1 MTSTRAYQQTLALLL
16 PVTCLLGASA
26 NAQSTWVG
34 TTSTSWATATNW
46 VPGVPAEGANISIAD
61 ATANGDTVVLDASHG
76 IGSFNFGSATPGT
89 RLTAFTVQTNAFAL
103 TMAGGVVANGNFAAV
118 GPTLRGNY
126 IVSGNQTWT
135 VAGATGIFSDDRGL
149 VVRGVND
156 TAAAIPSGTLVLN
169 GNVTK
174 NGTGAVMLLGLD
186 VSGSG
191 NLVVDTGALKLN
203 AGGNQPLIVGG
214 SGNITVNG
222 TSSLFLARNSGT
234 FTVTRPI
241 IMNGTSAMSMGG
253 GSGTTIAS
261 NMAWND
267 GAHTLSV
274 ASSYTFSGAWTG
286 TSTVNKTA
294 AGDLTLSGNNAGY
307 TGTLNIN
314 GGRVSFASPFA
325 GPVNMAAAAQIGG
338 ESTLSGAVALNG
350 GGIYIDPLTPGALS
364 VTGPLNVTGTNTVNL
379 LTMPGLGADIT
390 VLTASNL
397 VTGGV
402 ANFTATGYRAAAFTQ
417 PVAGQ
422 IHMTTGNASR
432 TWNGGA
438 AWDVGISSNWLE
450 GDNKYY
456 QADAVTFG
464 DTGVGS
470 IAITG
475 VLTPSAI
482 TFNNS
487 SGNDYFFTAAANN
500 LIAGTTGITKS
511 GTGSVTLAG
520 VNTYTGNIQI
530 NAGTLKAGHSQA
542 FGTNGKTITVASGA
556 TVDANGFLNA
566 NRDYNLIVSGT
577 GVGGLGAVVNMGGSQ
592 NFGYRSLTL
601 AADTTIGGSGRWD
614 VRPITVGQALVDL
627 AGFTLT
633 KVGANFV
640 GIVDGTL
647 TNPGAINVN
656 EGTLAFTR
664 LTASGAGNIN
674 INNGAT
680 FALENYTSGS
690 FAKPVVVNGSTF
702 RNAGANLTL
711 GAAATV
717 TLNDAAKISVG
728 TGSTLTIPT
737 PLTGPGTLEKLDV
750 GTLTLPADNT
760 FTGLTITAGNVIL
773 SGANS
778 YAGNTI
784 INGGTLQIGNGGTTG
799 SINTNPIELNSLTSG
814 IRFNRSDDFTFPNVI
829 TGIGLTGNALNPAA
843 VNKDGNNTL
852 TLSTA
857 NTYTGTTRVG
867 AGTIAIGS
875 NASVFGDPTA
885 LIDLRGGAIRSSDA
899 TARTV
904 PNPISYSANTTFGST
919 GTGKLTFSGG
929 VDLGGGNKGIVIN
942 NDETEFSGVII
953 GGGTTTALTKTGP
966 GKLIFSGE
974 NVYNQATVISEGVV
988 QIGSGGTTGSFGFG
1002 AVTNNAS
1009 IVINRLP
1016 APDFTQFSLSNVI
1029 SGTGTLTHT
1038 GPGNTALTA
1047 VNTYTGDTIVTDG
1060 SLSTD
1065 QPYLADTSSV
1075 RVSGNGKLELFHAQT
1090 DTIGSFFIN
1099 GSAQPTGLWGRIGA
1113 QALYSDPTIHES
1125 ASLVGD
1131 GLLNVTTSGTPYTV
1145 WASDKGLTSGNN
1157 APTDNPDS
1165 DGLDNLGEFAFD
1177 GNPLS
1182 GASGGKI
1189 VVKVANVGGQPTLTL
1204 TLPVRASVGTF
1215 GGGTA
1220 LTGTSAQDSV
1230 TYIIEGSDTLGSW
1243 TLDIDE
1249 VIGADATAIQNGLPT
1264 LSGIGWVYRTF
1275 RSPGAITGDPVEFL
1289 RARVQ

>member
-16 PVTCLLGASA
+16 PVTCLLGTSA
-26 NAQSTWVG
+26 NAQSIWVG
-34 TTSTSWATATNW
+34 TTSNSWAIATNW
-46 VPGVPAEGANISIAD
+46 VPGLPAEGANISIAD

-135 VAGATGIFSDDRGL
+135 VAGATGNFSDDRGL

-156 TAAAIPSGTLVLN
+156 TAAAVPSGTLVLN
-169 GNVTK
+169 NNVTK
-174 NGTGAVMLLGLD
+174 NGSGAVMLLGLD

-191 NLVVDTGALKLN
+191 NIVVDTGAVKLN

-241 IMNGTSAMSMGG
+241 IANGTSTLSMGG

-267 GAHTLSV
+267 SAHTLSV
-274 ASSYTFSGAWTG
+274 ASNFTFSGAWTG
-286 TSTVNKTA
+286 TATVNKTA
-294 AGDLTLSGNNAGY
+294 AGDLTLSGSNAGY
-307 TGTLNIN
+307 SGTLNIN
-314 GGRVSFASPFA
+314 GGRVTFASPFA
-325 GPVNMAAAAQIGG
+325 APVNMAAAGQIGG

-364 VTGPLNVTGTNTVNL
+364 FTGPLNVTGTNTVNL
-379 LTMPGLGADIT
+379 LTMPAPGADIA

-397 VTGGV
+397 VTGGP
-402 ANFTATGYRAAAFTQ
+402 ANFTATGYRSAVFTQ

-456 QADAVTFG
+456 QADAVIFG

-475 VLTPSAI
+475 VLTPSSI
-482 TFNNS
+482 TFNNT

-500 LIAGTTGITKS
+500 LIAGTTGVTKN
-511 GTGSVTLAG
+511 GTGSITLAG
-520 VNTYTGNIQI
+520 ANTYTGNIQV
-530 NAGTLKAGHSQA
+530 NAGTLKAGSSQA
-542 FGTNGKTITVASGA
+542 FGANGKTITVTSGA
-556 TVDANGFLNA
+556 TVDANGSLNA

-577 GVGGLGAVVNMGGSQ
+577 GVGGTGAVVNTAGSQ

-601 AADTTIGGSGRWD
+601 AADTTIGGTGRWD
-614 VRPITVGQALVDL
+614 VRPITAGQALVDL

-633 KVGANFV
+633 KVGTNFV
-640 GIVDGTL
+640 GVVDGAL
-647 TNPGAINVN
+647 TNPGVINVN

-664 LTASGAGNIN
+664 SVVSGTGSIN
-674 INNGAT
+674 VNNGAT
-680 FALENYTSGS
+680 LTLENYTSGS
-690 FAKPVVVNGSTF
+690 FSKAIAVNGSTL
-702 RNAGANLTL
+702 RNTGANLTL
-711 GAAATV
+711 GSTV
-717 TLNDAAKISVG
+717 TLTDAAKISVG
-728 TGSTLTIPT
+728 TGNTFTIPN
-737 PLTGPGTLEKLDV
+737 PVTGTGTLEKLDV
-750 GTLTLPADNT
+750 GTLTLTADNT

-778 YAGNTI
+778 YAGNTAI
-784 INGGTLQIGNGGTTG
+784 TAGTLQIGNGGTTG
-799 SINTNPIELNSLTSG
+799 SINANPVDLNSLTSG
-814 IRFNRSDDFTFPNVI
+814 IRFNRSDDVTFSNVI
-829 TGIGLTGNALNPAA
+829 TGSGFTGNALNPAA

-852 TLSTA
+852 TLTAA

-867 AGTIAIGS
+867 SGTIAIGS
-875 NASVFGDPTA
+875 DASVFGDPTA

-899 TARTV
+899 TARPV
-904 PNPISYSANTTFGST
+904 PNPISYSANTTFGSAS
-919 GTGKLTFSGG
+919 TGKLTFSGG

-942 NDETEFSGVII
+942 NAETEFSGVII
-953 GGGTTTALTKTGP
+953 GSGTTTALTKTGP
-966 GKLIFSGE
+966 GKLILSGE
-974 NVYNQATVISEGVV
+974 NAYNQVTVISEGVV
-988 QIGSGGTTGSFGFG
+988 QIGNGGTTGSFGFG

-1016 APDFTQFSLSNVI
+1016 DPALTQFSLSNVI
-1029 SGTGTLTHT
+1029 SGTGSLTHA

-1065 QPYLADTSSV
+1065 QPYLADTSTV

-1099 GSAQPTGLWGRIGA
+1099 GSAQPIGLWGRIGA

-1125 ASLVGD
+1125 PFLIGD

-1145 WASDKGLTSGNN
+1145 WATDNGLTAGNN
-1157 APTDNPDS
+1157 APTDNPDN
-1165 DGLDNLGEFAFD
+1165 DGFDNLGEFAFD
-1177 GNPLS
+1177 GNPLA
-1182 GASGGKI
+1182 GTSGGKI
-1189 VVKVANVGGQPTLTL
+1189 VVKVATVGGQPALTL
-1204 TLPVRASVGTF
+1204 TLPVRASVGVF
-1215 GGGTA
+1215 GGATA
-1220 LTGTSAQDSV
+1220 LTATSSQDGV

-1243 TLDIDE
+1243 LLDIDE
-1249 VIGADATAIQNGLPT
+1249 VTGADATAIQSGLPT
-1264 LSGIGWVYRTF
+1264 LSGSGWVYRTF
-1275 RSPGAITGDPVEFL
+1275 RSPGAITGDPVEFI